1 VRLDHLCD
9 LELAYRDDDD
19 FLDEGFDLVRPY
31 GTEEGTG
38 YGEGD
43 GRASGDRLR
52 GTIRWSNLPHRRSD
66 AVFMPNLN
74 GSIHSDDG
82 AVVLL
87 TIRGHAVPPVG
98 EEGVRRQILARIGLE
113 AEAEAYRWMNRSFFV
128 AEGMIELATGKIHL
142 AVYECINELV

>member
-1 VRLDHLCD
+1 MRLDHLCD

-43 GRASGDRLR
+43 GVASGDRLR
-52 GTIRWSNLPHRRSD
+52 GAVRWSNLPHRRSD
-66 AVFMPNLN
+66 AIFMPNLD

-87 TIRGHAVPPVG
+87 TTQGGPGPLAQSKG
-98 EEGVRRQILARIGLE
+98 ELSRDLDKLR
-113 AEAEAYRWMNRSFFV
+113 F
-128 AEGMIELATGKIHL
+128 T
-142 AVYECINELV
+142 